1 MAEKNSSMVPESG
14 KKLAQKKEKKPNI
27 FVRAGKRIARWFREM
42 KSELKKV
49 VWPSRKQIIN
59 NTLIVIAFVAI
70 AAIVVGGVD
79 ILLTTLVDLV
89 LKRL

>member
-1 MAEKNSSMVPESG
+1 MSENPAAKKTGIFGPMARS
-14 KKLAQKKEKKPNI
+14 
-27 FVRAGKRIARWFREM
+27 FRDM
-42 KSELKKV
+42 KGEIKKV

>member
-1 MAEKNSSMVPESG
+1 MSENTA
-14 KKLAQKKEKKPNI
+14 AKKPGI
-27 FVRAGKRIARWFREM
+27 FGRMARSFRDM
-42 KSELKKV
+42 KGEIKKV
-49 VWPSRKQIIN
+49 VWPSRKQSIN